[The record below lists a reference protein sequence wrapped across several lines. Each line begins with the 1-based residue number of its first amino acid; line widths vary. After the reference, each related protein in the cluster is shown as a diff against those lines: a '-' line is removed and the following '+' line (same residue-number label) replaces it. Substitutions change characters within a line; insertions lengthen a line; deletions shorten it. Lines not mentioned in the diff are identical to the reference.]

1 MKSIL
6 VVDDSRLMRLAHGQ
20 LLTKAGYAV
29 IMANDG
35 EEALALASA
44 NQPDLILLDMLLPK
58 LSGPEVLQELKKN
71 PQTAHIPV
79 IVLSGL
85 SQKNELKL
93 RQAGASGFIEKSSL
107 EDDTSNT
114 LLSLIRKTLESL

>member
-58 LSGPEVLQELKKN
+58 LSGPEVLQELQKN